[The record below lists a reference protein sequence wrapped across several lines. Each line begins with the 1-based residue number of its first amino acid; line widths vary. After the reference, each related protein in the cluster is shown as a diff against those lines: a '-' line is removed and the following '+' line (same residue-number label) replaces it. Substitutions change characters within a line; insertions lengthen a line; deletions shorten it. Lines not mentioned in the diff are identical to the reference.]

1 MDRENLVVLKGDKE
15 LVFKT
20 DTMYPNKYYRCLKVA
35 ENDNVQYLVYGIVF
49 DQKGFDEN
57 FEFAYDRIMR
67 DWETI
72 GLTKSGKLVN
82 KTTFRELA
90 NVHTY
95 GKQSNNL
102 RIIFFGLPKDCMYGF
117 YPIYNENKAKQLNAM
132 YSWCEQVIGGYM
144 GYFDQDCIQFG
155 KYGIPI
161 SYGDLRTR

>member
-15 LVFKT
+15 LILGSET
-20 DTMYPNKYYRCLKVA
+20 LYPNKYYRCLKATEMDADSYFVDGNNMTHSFF
-35 ENDNVQYLVYGIVF
+35 EKY
-49 DQKGFDEN
+49 

-72 GLTKSGKLVN
+72 GLTKGGKLVN

-161 SYGDLRTR
+161 NYGDLRTR